1 MPKALRWWVL
11 VLGLVALPGAW
22 ALPDPAGGLGG
33 SGATPDGI
41 GGTGIHPGGIGGTG
55 IHSGGIGGTGIQP
68 GGIGGTGIT
77 ALGVIQRFGSIYV
90 NGQEYALTPQ
100 TRYSIDGA
108 AGTAKDL
115 HLGDR
120 VTVQAAADGRAIAQ
134 EVRVEHA
141 VIGRVTEVD
150 AAKRQLAILS
160 ETIQTGKRTPIT
172 MHDSDQSLPF
182 TALKV
187 GDVVSISGLDRGNGH
202 WLATAIRRLYP
213 GDTAPARVPLLLR
226 GQVDALYPDR
236 DTLEVGATKLKVNGA
251 LLRAIQVGQSVVVR
265 GEYADGRAQVE
276 SVTPTALAAQ
286 NVGNRVSLVGYL
298 ARGDNGWTTHG
309 ISLVEGPHTLYEN
322 GDAANMRAGSMVAI
336 SGEVKAPGV
345 IAVESITFRVNP
357 MDFDLPALPQMA
369 RGARGDWERSE
380 NEGERPEVNS
390 PEIERPDVE
399 RPEVR
404 PQVERPEILDG
415 D

>member
-55 IHSGGIGGTGIQP
+55 IHSGGIGGPGIQP

-150 AAKRQLAILS
+150 AAKRQLAILG
-160 ETIQTGKRTPIT
+160 ETIQAGKRTPIT

>member
-33 SGATPDGI
+33 SGATRDGI

-150 AAKRQLAILS
+150 GAKRQLAILG
-160 ETIQTGKRTPIT
+160 ETIQAGKRTPIT

>member
-1 MPKALRWWVL
+1 MPKTLRWWGL
-11 VLGLVALPGAW
+11 VLTLAILPGTQAFS
-22 ALPDPAGGLGG
+22 DPTGGIGG
-33 SGATPDGI
+33 SG
-41 GGTGIHPGGIGGTG
+41 IHSGGIGGTG

-90 NGQEYALTPQ
+90 NGREYVLSPQ
-100 TRYSIDGA
+100 TRYSVDGA

-120 VTVQAAADGRAIAQ
+120 VTVQAAADGRTIAQ

-150 AAKRQLAILS
+150 AAKRQFTILG
-160 ETIQTGKRTPIT
+160 ETIQAGKMTPIT
-172 MHDSDQSLPF
+172 VHDSDQSLSF
-182 TALKV
+182 AALKA
-187 GDVVSISGLDRGNGH
+187 GDVVSVSGLDRENGY
-202 WLATAIRRLYP
+202 WLATAICRLYP
-213 GDTAPARVPLLLR
+213 ADATPARVPLLLR
-226 GQVDALYPDR
+226 GQVDALYPDQN
-236 DTLEVGATKLKVNGA
+236 TLEVGATKLKVNGA

-265 GEYADGRAQVE
+265 GEYADGEARVE
-276 SVTPTALAAQ
+276 SVSPTALAAQ
-286 NVGNRVSLVGYL
+286 DVGNRVSLLGYL
-298 ARGDNGWTTHG
+298 DRGMDGWTTHG
-309 ISLVEGPHTLYEN
+309 VALVEGPHTLYAN
-322 GDAANMRAGSMVAI
+322 GDAADMRAGSMVAI
-336 SGEVKAPGV
+336 TGEIKAPGV
-345 IAVESITFRVNP
+345 VAVKNVTFSINP
-357 MDFDLPALPQMA
+357 MDFDLPPLPPVA
-369 RGARGDWERSE
+369 RGVGGNWERSE
-380 NEGERPEVNS
+380 NEGERPEINS

>member
-33 SGATPDGI
+33 SGATRDGI

-322 GDAANMRAGSMVAI
+322 GDAANMRAGSMVA
-336 SGEVKAPGV
+336 
-345 IAVESITFRVNP
+345 
-357 MDFDLPALPQMA
+357 
-369 RGARGDWERSE
+369 
-380 NEGERPEVNS
+380 
-390 PEIERPDVE
+390 
-399 RPEVR
+399 
-404 PQVERPEILDG
+404 
-415 D
+415 

>member
-309 ISLVEGPHTLYEN
+309 ISLVEGPHTFYAN

-399 RPEVR
+399 RPELE

>member
-55 IHSGGIGGTGIQP
+55 IHSGGIGGPGIQP

>member
-22 ALPDPAGGLGG
+22 ALPDPAGGIGG

-41 GGTGIHPGGIGGTG
+41 GGTGIHP
-55 IHSGGIGGTGIQP
+55 GGIGGTGIQP

-90 NGQEYALTPQ
+90 NGQEYVLSPQ
-100 TRYSIDGA
+100 TRYSVDGA

-150 AAKRQLAILS
+150 AAKRQFTILG
-160 ETIQTGKRTPIT
+160 ETIQAGKMTPIT
-172 MHDSDQSLPF
+172 VRDSDQSLPF
-182 TALKV
+182 AALKA
-187 GDVVSISGLDRGNGH
+187 GNVVSVSGLDRGNGH
-202 WLATAIRRLYP
+202 WLATAICRLYP
-213 GDTAPARVPLLLR
+213 ADAAPARVPLLLR
-226 GQVDALYPDR
+226 GQVDALYPGQ

-251 LLRAIQVGQSVVVR
+251 LLHALQVGQSVVVK
-265 GEYADGRAQVE
+265 GEYANGQAHVE
-276 SVTPTALAAQ
+276 SVSPTALAAQ
-286 NVGNRVSLVGYL
+286 DVGNRVSLVGYL
-298 ARGDNGWTTHG
+298 DRGMDGWTTHG
-309 ISLVEGPHTLYEN
+309 VSLVEGPHTLYEN
-322 GDAANMRAGSMVAI
+322 GDAADMQAGSMVAI

-345 IAVESITFRVNP
+345 VVVESITFSVNP
-357 MDFDLPALPQMA
+357 MDFDLPILPQMA
-369 RGARGDWERSE
+369 QGARGDWERSE

-399 RPEVR
+399 RPEVE

>member
-1 MPKALRWWVL
+1 
-11 VLGLVALPGAW
+11 
-22 ALPDPAGGLGG
+22 
-33 SGATPDGI
+33 
-41 GGTGIHPGGIGGTG
+41 
-55 IHSGGIGGTGIQP
+55 
-68 GGIGGTGIT
+68 
-77 ALGVIQRFGSIYV
+77 
-90 NGQEYALTPQ
+90 
-100 TRYSIDGA
+100 
-108 AGTAKDL
+108 
-115 HLGDR
+115 
-120 VTVQAAADGRAIAQ
+120 

-150 AAKRQLAILS
+150 AAKRQLAILG
-160 ETIQTGKRTPIT
+160 ETIQAGKRTPIT

>member
-41 GGTGIHPGGIGGTG
+41 GGTGIHP
-55 IHSGGIGGTGIQP
+55 GGIGGTGIQP

>member
-33 SGATPDGI
+33 SGATRDGI

-150 AAKRQLAILS
+150 AAKRQLAILG
-160 ETIQTGKRTPIT
+160 ETIQAGKRTPIT

>member
-150 AAKRQLAILS
+150 AAKRQLAILG
-160 ETIQTGKRTPIT
+160 ETIQAGKRTPIT